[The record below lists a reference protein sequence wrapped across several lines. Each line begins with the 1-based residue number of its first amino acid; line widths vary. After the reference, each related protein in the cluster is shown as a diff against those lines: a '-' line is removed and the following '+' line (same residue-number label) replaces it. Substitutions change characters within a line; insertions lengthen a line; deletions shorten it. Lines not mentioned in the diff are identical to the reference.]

1 MVSVGF
7 RITAEVPLRLLMF
20 VFLMSGLWF
29 SALVQAQVVTCPG
42 ALPSR
47 MVVNQP
53 GRVITANGTNLRE
66 RPTVSAE
73 LVGGMPE
80 NAQFT
85 VIDGPVCADGF
96 TWWEVRYTN
105 RTGWTAEST
114 SQDYFLESLAPLYQR
129 FTFEN
134 VSLLVDSGI
143 STAVRPERK
152 NTTPVNREG
161 GVELVTLPHIR
172 FSLVDESGQS
182 NISVYPVSDYNL
194 LLGGALDSLR
204 ALLST
209 RPAYLDMFALPPNL
223 PSTDIPR
230 IVVARAGYRN
240 FDGGTGVRFLG
251 YFDYAADGVD
261 DGDLFYVYLGL
272 TDDGADFVQAF
283 IPIRL
288 LDSSGLSGADEITY
302 ARYLAQVQATLETA
316 RDRDFRPSLGQLDDL
331 IDRLEVTPAEPLPV
345 REVEYAQV
353 RFTVSRSITASAR
366 GETVQASPAS
376 ADFPLPRHTR
386 FYFTGF
392 PTVDNL
398 PQIAVFPASEY
409 NFTYVGAID
418 ELRRIVN
425 SGSPTPTVPQRLPII
440 PNKNKT
446 VDAQPVLIEF
456 ANGRGLR
463 FLAYFRGV
471 GEPARPIT
479 ASRIAYVFL
488 GLTDDGQNFV
498 QVLIPLTTTLFPET
512 QPVDLDAAAFEETYD
527 EYVAQVRRDL
537 NTASAQTFTPRLDL
551 LDELVR
557 SLEVRPGQ

>member
-1 MVSVGF
+1 MANLRFPINAVESIIALLCGLMLF
-7 RITAEVPLRLLMF
+7 STAA
-20 VFLMSGLWF
+20 S
-29 SALVQAQVVTCPG
+29 AQVVTCPG

-66 RPTVSAE
+66 RPTISAP
-73 LVGGMPE
+73 LVGGIPQ
-80 NAQFT
+80 NAEFM

-129 FTFEN
+129 FTFAN

-143 STAVRPERK
+143 SPAVRPERK
-152 NTTPVNREG
+152 NTTPVIRDG
-161 GVELVTLPHIR
+161 GVELVTLPHTR
-172 FSLVDESGQS
+172 FSLQDAAGLS
-182 NISVYPVSDYNL
+182 NISVYPVADYNP

-209 RPAYLDMFALPPNL
+209 RPPYLDMFALPPNL

-230 IVVARAGYRN
+230 ILVARAAYRN

-251 YFDYAADGVD
+251 YFDYAADGLD

-272 TDDGADFVQAF
+272 TDDSADFVQAF
-283 IPIRL
+283 IPITPL
-288 LDSSGLSGADEITY
+288 GLGLPAPDDMSY
-302 ARYLAQVQATLETA
+302 ARYLAQVQTTLESA
-316 RDRDFRPSLGQLDDL
+316 RDRDFRPTLNQLDDL
-331 IDRLEVTPAEPLPV
+331 VNRLEVTPTVPEPV
-345 REVEYAQV
+345 RAVEYAQV
-353 RFTVSRSITASAR
+353 GFTLSRGIAPSAR
-366 GETVQASPAS
+366 GETVQASPA
-376 ADFPLPRHTR
+376 AAEFPLPRHTR
-386 FYFTGF
+386 FYFVDA

-398 PQIAVFPASEY
+398 PQIAVYPASEY
-409 NFTYVGAID
+409 NFIYVGAID
-418 ELRRIVN
+418 ELRRVL
-425 SGSPTPTVPQRLPII
+425 SAGSPTPDVPQRLPII
-440 PNKNKT
+440 PHKNKT
-446 VDAQPVLIEF
+446 LDAQPVLLDF

-471 GEPARPIT
+471 GEPLRPIT
-479 ASRIAYVFL
+479 AGRIAYVFL

-498 QVLIPLTTTLFPET
+498 QVLVPLTTTLFPET
-512 QPVDLDAAAFEETYD
+512 QPPDLDTAAFEETYND
-527 EYVAQVRRDL
+527 YLAQVRRDL
-537 NTASAQTFTPRLDL
+537 NTASAQTFTPRLDI
-551 LDELVR
+551 LDDLVR